1 MKIVSFLGI
10 LLALACANPARAAD
24 QTYDFY
30 IYPEDVNA
38 GQPDPYT
45 SLVYAPP
52 LEPSVP
58 KITYKQITPPAS
70 LQQQLDNIIMGVTV
84 LLPPEFD
91 HYGYEMRRYMANVG
105 NPEIYADPERLK
117 QEKQNIDN
125 AEIVFTYWMSDL
137 QKQMQAIE
145 KALDEQDSSS
155 GSLRSSYNYNRGI
168 VAAFRIEAESWLESN
183 AAFLD
188 FLIENSDIYTYEKQK
203 IKFTRSEAMDAFA
216 TLYDV
221 RARARKQINKY
232 QPFTFVVY

>member
-1 MKIVSFLGI
+1 MKTFP
-10 LLALACANPARAAD
+10 LLALLLALICANVAQAGD

-30 IYPEDVNA
+30 IYPEDLNA
-38 GQPDPYT
+38 GQPDPET
-45 SLVYAPP
+45 NLVYAPP
-52 LEPSVP
+52 IEPSIP

-70 LQQQLDNIIMGVTV
+70 LQQQIDNIIMGVTV

-145 KALDEQDSSS
+145 QALDEQESSS

-168 VAAFRIEAESWLESN
+168 VAAFRIEAESWLEN
-183 AAFLD
+183 NTALLD
-188 FLIENSDIYTYEKQK
+188 FLIENPDIYTYEKLK
-203 IKFTRSEAMDAFA
+203 IKFNRPEALEAFA

-232 QPFTFVVY
+232 QPFTSMVY